1 MKHPFAE
8 FIIERLRK
16 AGHTAY
22 YAGGWVRDL
31 LLGRESD
38 DIDIATSASPD
49 QITALF
55 PKTVSVGAAFGVIV
69 VLIEQ
74 HSFEVS
80 TFRTD
85 LEYID
90 GRKPTGIKPS
100 NPQEDAQRRD
110 FTINGMFYDPI
121 EKTIIDYV
129 GGQKDLEKGII
140 RAIGNAE
147 ERFQEDRLRMIRA
160 VRFAAALN
168 YQIEQSTLSAIK
180 LHAPQLLPA
189 VSMERIWQ
197 EIKKMAHPATF
208 GKALELLHELKLLK
222 VIFPSLSNLN
232 AEDIQRI
239 APAYLY
245 FPKNAP
251 AIAFLL
257 ALFPLLQ
264 ENELKE
270 ISAYLKTSR
279 NELKFGLDLLKGRD
293 LVNAELKGH
302 APQLVEWSHYYALLD
317 AKCCLEILAACFA
330 KENHPLFLQEHEQRY
345 KTLKPYVK
353 RIKNQTPLIT
363 AEMLKSEGIQ
373 PGKTMGLLLKKAEE
387 IAIQIQSED
396 PLIVMQHLKT
406 FFPA

>member
-8 FIIERLRK
+8 FIIQRLK
-16 AGHTAY
+16 SAGHTAY

-90 GRKPTGIKPS
+90 GRKPSGIKPS
-100 NPQEDAQRRD
+100 NPEEDAQRRD

-121 EKTIIDYV
+121 KKMIIDYV
-129 GGQKDLEKGII
+129 GGQKDLEKSII
-140 RAIGNAE
+140 RAIGDAE
-147 ERFQEDRLRMIRA
+147 LRFKEDRLRMIRA

-168 YQIEQSTLSAIK
+168 YQIEESTLQAIK

-197 EIKKMAHPATF
+197 ELKKMAHPATF
-208 GKALELLHELKLLK
+208 GKALQLLHELGLLK
-222 VIFPSLSNLN
+222 IIFPSLSHLT
-232 AEDIQRI
+232 AEDIQRLQRI
-239 APAYLY
+239 YPY

-270 ISAYLKTSR
+270 MCTYLKTSR
-279 NELKFGLDLLKGRD
+279 NELKCGQDLLKGID
-293 LVNAELKGH
+293 LVKAELKGQ

-330 KENHPLFLQEHEQRY
+330 GKNYPLFLQEHEQRY
-345 KTLKPYVK
+345 KSLKPYVK
-353 RIKNQTPLIT
+353 RIKDQTPLIT
-363 AEMLKSEGIQ
+363 AEMLKKEGIL

-387 IAIQIQSED
+387 IAITIQSED
-396 PLIVMQHLKT
+396 PIVVMEQLKKT
-406 FFPA
+406 SFS